1 MGKANDAV
9 PRIDLL
15 RLIEVLQAHV
25 TPEVCRATFGTVR
38 TTERQRAWTL
48 EALVRFWTAVVV
60 RAPVALTQALQDAL
74 DQRDPLFPRVVASP
88 EAFFQRCRDLRPAFF
103 AEVFARVTARLLR
116 LRPPRYAPTVTA
128 VYARFAAVV
137 VVDGSGLTAIA
148 HRLKLLWPDR
158 RVVLPGAVF
167 AVYDLGRGLCRHV
180 RFSADAF
187 VSELRQAQAAVAAL
201 PADTLVVGDRAFG
214 HPMFFAHLQRHGCWG
229 VIRRNRVV
237 KLQRVA
243 CLGRTRGADG
253 ELTDWQVR
261 AGTGRRAVPPQSLR
275 WIRWRHGRTSH
286 EVVTNVLAPE
296 RLSAAEAIALYTARW
311 RVERMYFDLKEVLNL
326 NRIYAANPNAVA
338 MQVYAAALVY
348 NAMRVAQAEAAAAVG
363 LAPEQLSPA
372 KLYPRLAAACHV
384 YLGAQLWEREMRR
397 LNPSRRLRWI
407 DWRQQPWATIPVDAV
422 LVEPRRGR
430 RRHRRF
436 CAARAQHTSF
446 TRVRGGRRFTRL
458 T

>member
-1 MGKANDAV
+1 MGRASNAA

-15 RLIEVLQAHV
+15 QLVDVLQAEV
-25 TPEVCRATFGTVR
+25 TPELCRAAFGAVR
-38 TTERQRAWTL
+38 TTERRRVWTL

-103 AEVFARVTARLLR
+103 AEVFTRVTTRLLG
-116 LRPPRYAPTVTA
+116 LRPPRYAPALAA
-128 VYARFAAVV
+128 VQARFAAVV
-137 VVDGSGLTAIA
+137 VVDGSGVAAIA
-148 HRLKLLWPDR
+148 HRLKMLWPDR
-158 RVVLPGAVF
+158 RVVLPGAVV
-167 AVYDLGRGLCRHV
+167 AVYDLGRGLCRHL

-187 VSELRQAQAAVAAL
+187 VSELRQAQAAVTEL

-214 HPMFFAHLQRHGCWG
+214 HPVFFAHLQQHGCWG
-229 VIRRNRVV
+229 VVRRNRVV

-243 CLGRTRGADG
+243 CLSRARGADG

-261 AGTGRRAVPPQSLR
+261 AGTGRAVPPQPLR
-275 WIRWRHGRTSH
+275 WIRWRHGRTCY
-286 EVVTNVLAPE
+286 EVLTNVLAPE

-311 RVERMYFDLKEVLNL
+311 SVERMYFDLKDVLNL
-326 NRIYAANPNAVA
+326 NRVYAANPNAVA
-338 MQVYAAALVY
+338 MQVYAAGLVY
-348 NAMRVAQAEAAAAVG
+348 NAMRVAQADAAAAVG
-363 LAPEQLSPA
+363 LPPEQLSPA
-372 KLYPRLAAACHV
+372 KLYPRLAAACHL
-384 YLGAQLWEREMRR
+384 YFGAQLWEHAMRQ

-407 DWRQQPWATIPVDAV
+407 DWHQQPWATVPVAAV
-422 LVEPRRGR
+422 TVEPRSDH

-436 CAARAQHTSF
+436 CAARAHHTSF
-446 TRVRGGRRFTRL
+446 TRVRGGRRFTGL

>member
-1 MGKANDAV
+1 MGRAKDAA

-15 RLIEVLQAHV
+15 QLIDVLHAHV
-25 TPEVCRATFGTVR
+25 TPEVCRATFGAVR
-38 TTERQRAWTL
+38 TTERQRLWTL

-74 DQRDPLFPRVVASP
+74 DQRDVLFPRVVASP

-103 AEVFARVTARLLR
+103 AEVFTRVTARLLR
-116 LRPPRYAPTVTA
+116 LRPPRYAPALAA
-128 VYARFAAVV
+128 VQARFAAVV
-137 VVDGSGLTAIA
+137 VVDGSGLAAIA
-148 HRLKLLWPDR
+148 HRLKMLWPDR
-158 RVVLPGAVF
+158 RVVLPGAVL
-167 AVYDLGRGLCRHV
+167 AVYDLGRGLCCRL

-187 VSELRQAQAAVAAL
+187 VSELRQAQAVVAAL
-201 PADTLVVGDRAFG
+201 AADTLVVGDRAFG

-243 CLGRTRGADG
+243 CLGHARGADG

-261 AGTGRRAVPPQSLR
+261 AGTGRAVPPQPLR
-275 WIRWRHGRTSH
+275 WIRWRHGRTCH
-286 EVVTNVLAPE
+286 EVLTNVLAPE

-311 RVERMYFDLKEVLNL
+311 SVERMYFDLKEVLNL
-326 NRIYAANPNAVA
+326 NRVYAANPNAVA
-338 MQVYAAALVY
+338 MQVYAAGLVY
-348 NAMRVAQAEAAAAVG
+348 NAMRVAQADAAAAAG

-372 KLYPRLAAACHV
+372 KLYPRLAAAGHLYV
-384 YLGAQLWEREMRR
+384 GAQLWERKMRR
-397 LNPSRRLRWI
+397 LNPGRDLRWI
-407 DWRQQPWATIPVDAV
+407 DWRQQPWATVPVAAV
-422 LVEPRRGR
+422 QVEPRRGR
-430 RRHRRF
+430 RRRRPF

-446 TRVRGGRRFTRL
+446 TRVRGGRRFTQL